1 MAITYYQANK
11 ILDRAFGSALWDA
24 NATLYI
30 GLSTS
35 AINPDG
41 TGAVEPLSG
50 WGYGR
55 VAVTNDKT
63 SWGSASSAS
72 LKNSIQITFPESS
85 SLWGAITHVFIADAL
100 TAGNIL
106 YYDILGSARTVAA
119 NTTVYF
125 GVNNMTISMTN

>member
-41 TGAVEPLSG
+41 TGGKTGAAVGGGIS
-50 WGYGR
+50 
-55 VAVTNDKT
+55 KT
-63 SWGSASSAS
+63 GGGILTVSKCTTS
-72 LKNSIQITFPESS
+72 LDTG
-85 SLWGAITHVFIADAL
+85 L
-100 TAGNIL
+100 
-106 YYDILGSARTVAA
+106 
-119 NTTVYF
+119 
-125 GVNNMTISMTN
+125 

>member
-11 ILDRAFGSALWDA
+11 ILDRAFGSSTWDA
-24 NATLYI
+24 NATLYV
-30 GLSTS
+30 GLSTN
-35 AINPDG
+35 AISSDG
-41 TGAVEPLSG
+41 TGAVEPLSAL
-50 WGYGR
+50 GYSR

-85 SLWGAITHVFIADAL
+85 SAWGAITYVFIADAL
-100 TAGNIL
+100 TSGNIL
-106 YYDILGSARTVAA
+106 YYDSLGTARTVAA

-125 GVNNMTISMTN
+125 GVNNMTLSMTN